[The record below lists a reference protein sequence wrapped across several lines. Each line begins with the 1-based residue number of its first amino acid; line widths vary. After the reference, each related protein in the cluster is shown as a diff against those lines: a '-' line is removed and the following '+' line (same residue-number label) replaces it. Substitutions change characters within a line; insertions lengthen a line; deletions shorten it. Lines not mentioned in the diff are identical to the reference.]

1 MARNEADDALAFNKG
16 QQQQQQQHITGFQMK
31 LPRWWCSKKSQRE
44 REREEAQL
52 AVNADEHMQRLQQQQ
67 LDRIMSTD
75 VMQAYIYIVYSIDM
89 TRTTER
95 DRGRKKEEER
105 EQEVEGDAERG

>member
-1 MARNEADDALAFNKG
+1 MPRNEADDALAFNKG
-16 QQQQQQQHITGFQMK
+16 QQQQQQHITARQMK

-52 AVNADEHMQRLQQQQ
+52 AVNADEHMQRLQQLQ

-75 VMQAYIYIVYSIDM
+75 VMQAYIYTYI
-89 TRTTER
+89 
-95 DRGRKKEEER
+95 
-105 EQEVEGDAERG
+105 